1 MEAYFYILT
10 PIILFGI
17 CGCLA
22 GIERALSRIAAQ
34 LEAKE
39 K

>member
-1 MEAYFYILT
+1 METLYYILT
-10 PIILFGI
+10 PVILVWI
-17 CGCLA
+17 CGSLA
-22 GIERALSRIAAQ
+22 GIERALSRIATQ